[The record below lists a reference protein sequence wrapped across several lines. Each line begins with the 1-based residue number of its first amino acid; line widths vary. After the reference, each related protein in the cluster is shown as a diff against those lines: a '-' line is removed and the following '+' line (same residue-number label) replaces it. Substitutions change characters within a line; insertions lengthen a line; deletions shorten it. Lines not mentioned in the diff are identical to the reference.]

1 MIGIIDITQSF
12 DNALISLLQKEISNK
27 QGPHDGLWP
36 ILIDQMKVT
45 YKSIKF
51 DTEQY
56 YKALVTG
63 SDSNHSKTGDS
74 VRQMAG
80 TLRDYASG
88 NFMRVFWI
96 DVIWCFPMLY
106 RNVIIL

>member
-1 MIGIIDITQSF
+1 
-12 DNALISLLQKEISNK
+12 
-27 QGPHDGLWP
+27 
-36 ILIDQMKVT
+36 MKVT

-88 NFMRVFWI
+88 NFMRVF
-96 DVIWCFPMLY
+96 
-106 RNVIIL
+106 

>member
-1 MIGIIDITQSF
+1 
-12 DNALISLLQKEISNK
+12 
-27 QGPHDGLWP
+27 
-36 ILIDQMKVT
+36 MKVT

-63 SDSNHSKTGDS
+63 SDSHHSKTGDS
-74 VRQMAG
+74 VRQMAA

-88 NFMRVFWI
+88 NFMRVFSI
-96 DVIWCFPMLY
+96 DVIWYFPTLY
-106 RNVIIL
+106 TNAMPNSLIRKSTILSFVLYFR

>member
-1 MIGIIDITQSF
+1 MIDFIDITQLF
-12 DNALISLLQKEISNK
+12 DNVLMSLLQKEISNR
-27 QGPHDGLWP
+27 QWPHDGLWP

-63 SDSNHSKTGDS
+63 SDSHHSKTGDS

-88 NFMRVFWI
+88 NFMRVF
-96 DVIWCFPMLY
+96 
-106 RNVIIL
+106 